1 MRNEF
6 RAKTYKETK
15 SVLLLWFFYFIKMAW
30 LVRSKICT
38 IRTRISLNFV
48 LVASKVNGQRFDDT
62 FDPVHRIG

>member
-30 LVRSKICT
+30 LVQ
-38 IRTRISLNFV
+38 V
-48 LVASKVNGQRFDDT
+48 
-62 FDPVHRIG
+62 